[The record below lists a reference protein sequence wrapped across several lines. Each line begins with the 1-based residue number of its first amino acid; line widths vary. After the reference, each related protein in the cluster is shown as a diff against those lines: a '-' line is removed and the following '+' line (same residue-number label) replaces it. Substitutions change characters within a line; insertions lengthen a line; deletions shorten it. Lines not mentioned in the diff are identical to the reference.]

1 MKSFFQFSAIT
12 AALAACLAI
21 LPEDTPTPYEPSSD
35 PAQRVRDYIR
45 GDRDTLDESDL
56 YSPTVP
62 EPLRSAA
69 QKIID

>member
-1 MKSFFQFSAIT
+1 MKT
-12 AALAACLAI
+12 LALLATI
-21 LPEDTPTPYEPSSD
+21 ISCIILLPEDIPTPTPYEPTD
-35 PAQRVRDYIR
+35 NATQRVQEFIR